1 MSDKGSEI
9 AESIFRAIND
19 NDIDAINRGL
29 QDFASIGWKMSVIYR
44 FITRDN
50 KKISCIMTKDND
62 MKDNDLLF
70 LVNGRFNLDSHK
82 MYLNMFTDARK
93 DKKILDEHFKHRNE
107 MSPEEVS
114 WLTSINPNDIL
125 EADVLQ
131 LVLKK

>member
-1 MSDKGSEI
+1 MSDKGNEI
-9 AESIFRAIND
+9 AKRIFDAIED
-19 NDIDAINRGL
+19 NDVDAINRGL
-29 QDFASIGWKMSVIYR
+29 QDFASIGWKMSVVYR

-62 MKDNDLLF
+62 MKDNNLLF
-70 LVNGRFNLDSHK
+70 LVNGKFNLDSHK
-82 MYLNMFTDARK
+82 MYINMFARK

-107 MSPEEVS
+107 MSPEERS

-131 LVLKK
+131 KVLKND